1 MSAQKKNKA
10 TGKENAAK
18 TAAAK
23 KRRTK
28 VAKKTTG
35 KKTGAARAGDSRRG
49 GTKKARAAEATP
61 RGSTDYR
68 RRPRPM
74 DADFPG
80 TPLSSKDFREGVLTW
95 SDEYTVEYAWDAG
108 VAIGAYLDGLKE
120 GKLLASYSPGSGRT
134 VVPPRTFDELSWT
147 PIDDLREL
155 PGTGIVNTFSLCMVN
170 WDASRRDE
178 PLMPAVIELDGASPG
193 MGILHMLGEVDPGDV
208 EIGMAVEAVWK
219 PAAERQGAITDI
231 RYFRPRSRRGAQ
243 AARGEAGDKRPR
255 AGARGRRRR

>member
-1 MSAQKKNKA
+1 
-10 TGKENAAK
+10 
-18 TAAAK
+18 
-23 KRRTK
+23 

-35 KKTGAARAGDSRRG
+35 KKAGGSPRSG
-49 GTKKARAAEATP
+49 SKKARAAEATP

-68 RRPRPM
+68 RRPQPM
-74 DADFPG
+74 EADFPG
-80 TPLSSKDFREGVLTW
+80 TPLSSQDFREGVITW

-108 VAIGAYLDGLKE
+108 VAIGAYLDGLKA
-120 GKLLASYSPGSGRT
+120 GKLLASYSPGTGRT

-193 MGILHMLGEVDPGDV
+193 MGILHMLGEVVPEDV

-231 RYFRPRSRRGAQ
+231 RYFRPRSRRGAKGARSEGGGKRSRP
-243 AARGEAGDKRPR
+243 AAPGRRGSRG
-255 AGARGRRRR
+255 AGAKASASSSRRAAGGRDGGRR

>member
-1 MSAQKKNKA
+1 MSAKKRNKA
-10 TGKENAAK
+10 TGKENAGK
-18 TAAAK
+18 TATTKRSSAK
-23 KRRTK
+23 
-28 VAKKTTG
+28 AKAK
-35 KKTGAARAGDSRRG
+35 SR
-49 GTKKARAAEATP
+49 KKARAAEATP

-68 RRPRPM
+68 RRPLPM
-74 DADFPG
+74 EADFPG

-120 GKLLASYSPGSGRT
+120 GKLLASYSPGTGRT

-178 PLMPAVIELDGASPG
+178 PLMPAVIELDSASPG
-193 MGILHMLGEVDPGDV
+193 MGILHMLGEVEPEDI

-243 AARGEAGDKRPR
+243 GARGEAGDKRSR

>member
-10 TGKENAAK
+10 TGQENAGKTAPTKRSGAKAKATSRKKAKAPSRK
-18 TAAAK
+18 TAA
-23 KRRTK
+23 
-28 VAKKTTG
+28 
-35 KKTGAARAGDSRRG
+35 
-49 GTKKARAAEATP
+49 KKARAAGATP

-68 RRPRPM
+68 RRPLPM

-108 VAIGAYLDGLKE
+108 VAIGAYLDGLKD
-120 GKLLASYSPGSGRT
+120 GKLLASYSPGTGRT

-193 MGILHMLGEVDPGDV
+193 MGILHMLGEVEPEDI

-219 PAAERQGAITDI
+219 PAAERHGAITDL
-231 RYFRPRSRRGAQ
+231 RYFRPVAARSRR
-243 AARGEAGDKRPR
+243 
-255 AGARGRRRR
+255 RR